1 MKILLISNDYW
12 NLYNFRKDLI
22 ENIINNGHKVSLL
35 ANEDEYLN
43 KFKNFNLK
51 SYKIKIESRKISLI
65 NEIILFKNLYKKI
78 KLIEP
83 DLILTF
89 TIKPNIY
96 ASIISR
102 ALKIKTI
109 NNITGLGSSFLN
121 NFLLK
126 KLTILLYRNSIY
138 YSQKV
143 FFQNIYDRDLFV
155 DLNIVKKSISDI
167 IPGSGVDTEYFKS
180 IKNIPSEGNIFLFVG
195 RLLRDKGIYEYLNA
209 AKIIIKQ
216 TNQCKFYIIG
226 KLDLNDKTSISLEEL
241 NKYLNKEIKYFS
253 FIKDPRKFYDNASC
267 VILPSYREGLSK
279 SLLEATSMSRPV
291 ITTDVPGCKDVV
303 RDSING
309 FLIKKSDVQSLVNGI
324 KKFINT
330 NYENKKIMGNN
341 ARKIAENNFKT
352 ELVISKYLKI
362 IKEIEYIL

>member
-22 ENIINNGHKVSLL
+22 ENIINSGHKVSLL
-35 ANEDEYLN
+35 ANEDEYFN
-43 KFKNFNLK
+43 KFKNLNLK
-51 SYKIKIESRKISLI
+51 SYKIRLESRKISLI

-78 KLIEP
+78 KFIEP

-102 ALKIKTI
+102 SLKIKAI

-126 KLTILLYRNSIY
+126 KITILLYRNSIY
-138 YSQKV
+138 YSHKV
-143 FFQNIYDRDLFV
+143 FFQNTYDRDLFTK
-155 DLNIVKKSISDI
+155 LNIVKKSNSDI
-167 IPGSGVDTEYFKS
+167 VPGSGVDTDYFKS
-180 IKNIPSEGNIFLFVG
+180 VKNIPSEKNIFLFVG
-195 RLLRDKGIYEYLNA
+195 RLLKDKGIYEYLKA
-209 AKIIIKQ
+209 AKIIMKNN
-216 TNQCKFYIIG
+216 NQCEFYIIG
-226 KLDLNDKTSISLEEL
+226 KIDSADNTSIKIEEL
-241 NKYLNKEIKYFS
+241 NKYLNDNIKYFS
-253 FIKDPRKFYDNASC
+253 FTKDPRKFYENASC

-279 SLLEATSMSRPV
+279 SLLEATSMSRPI

-303 RDSING
+303 KDSING
-309 FLIKKSDVQSLVNGI
+309 FLVKKSDVESLVNGI
-324 KKFINT
+324 NKFTNT
-330 NYENKKIMGNN
+330 NYEEKKMMGNN
-341 ARKIAENNFKT
+341 SRKIAENNFKT

-362 IKEIEYIL
+362 IKEI